1 MTNNTKD
8 QGAWGP
14 AHASAIQLPA
24 RKLEHLMV
32 PPTEVAKLPCFLEEA
47 TIMMELLKRHATSL
61 FGQPRGSS
69 CLVALMVLDVR
80 VGRVTKPN
88 KPGLSAVT
96 PGQCAATDPKK
107 EAPSPLAVPA
117 QCERSRGPGPGG
129 VAGPSHTGPGP
140 AGPWAARCSLAQEM
154 QAGGCP
160 RASLLVKLGSY

>member
-1 MTNNTKD
+1 VTNNTKD

-69 CLVALMVLDVR
+69 CLVALMVLDV
-80 VGRVTKPN
+80 GRVTKPN

-96 PGQCAATDPKK
+96 PGQCAATDPQK
-107 EAPSPLAVPA
+107 EAPSPLAVP
-117 QCERSRGPGPGG
+117 QLRTKPGPGARG
-129 VAGPSHTGPGP
+129 SCRSHRPRPGGALGRPLLTCSGDAGRRLSK
-140 AGPWAARCSLAQEM
+140 SLPF
-154 QAGGCP
+154 GKIGFVL
-160 RASLLVKLGSY
+160 S